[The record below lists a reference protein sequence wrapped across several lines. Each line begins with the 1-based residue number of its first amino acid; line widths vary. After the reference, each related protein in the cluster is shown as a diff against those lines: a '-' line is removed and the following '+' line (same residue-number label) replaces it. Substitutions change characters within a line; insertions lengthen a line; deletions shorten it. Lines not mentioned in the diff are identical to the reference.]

1 MTSGLFFD
9 WYACSLDHNP
19 DLVMVELLSSYPHG
33 TWENVKPKNGYSDAR
48 SLVLPD
54 LSVAATLWWGG
65 ASQGAAVYAFA
76 TGSNAHTFSSVV
88 RSLYPV
94 HRLVRADIAVDFNE
108 SGAWVSLNSL
118 AHNLH
123 KNKFVRKTPHYIGD
137 LGMEAVDSP
146 DVKGRTIYLGSRQS
160 VHMARFYEKGKKD
173 NPSMPDWVRVEVE
186 FKPRGGARYAY
197 ASATPAECLAATSMG
212 AELLRVLLNSSA
224 LRPCPAGAVRSLTDF
239 ERSANALVSQWSPF
253 IRKLLQERFHGD
265 MLACMAYLVGEAA

>member
-1 MTSGLFFD
+1 MDSSLFFD
-9 WYACSLDHNP
+9 WYACSLDYSPGLIMSN
-19 DLVMVELLSSYPHG
+19 LLSSYPHG
-33 TWENVKPKNGYSDAR
+33 TWECVKPKNGYSDAM
-48 SLVLPD
+48 SLILPD

-76 TGSNAHTFSSVV
+76 TGSSAHTFASVV

-94 HRLVRADIAVDFNE
+94 HRLVRADVAVDFNE
-108 SGAWVSLNSL
+108 PCAWVSLNSL
-118 AHNLH
+118 AGHLH
-123 KNKFVRKTPHYIGD
+123 KNKFVRSTPRYMGD

-146 DVKGRTIYLGSRQS
+146 HVKGRTIYIGSRQS

-186 FKPRGGARYAY
+186 FKPRGDARYAY
-197 ASATPAECLAATSMG
+197 ASATPAECLAATSLG
-212 AELLRVLLNSSA
+212 SELLRVLLNSSA

-253 IRKLLQERFHGD
+253 IRRLLQERFHGD
-265 MLACMAYLVGEAA
+265 AVACMAYLLGDAA

>member
-1 MTSGLFFD
+1 MTTGLFFD
-9 WYACSLDHNP
+9 WYACSIDHNP
-19 DLVMVELLSSYPHG
+19 DLVMVELLGSYPHG
-33 TWENVKPKNGYSDAR
+33 TWENVKPKNGYTDAR

-76 TGSNAHTFSSVV
+76 TGSNAHTFSSVI

-123 KNKFVRKTPHYIGD
+123 ENKFVRKTPHYVGE
-137 LGMEAVDSP
+137 LGKEAVDSP

-173 NPSMPDWVRVEVE
+173 NPSMPNWVRVEVE
-186 FKPRGGARYAY
+186 FKPRDGARYDY
-197 ASATPAECLAATSMG
+197 ASATPAECLAATRLG

-224 LRPCPAGAVRSLTDF
+224 VRPCPAGAVRSLTDF

-265 MLACMAYLVGEAA
+265 ALACMAYLVSGAA